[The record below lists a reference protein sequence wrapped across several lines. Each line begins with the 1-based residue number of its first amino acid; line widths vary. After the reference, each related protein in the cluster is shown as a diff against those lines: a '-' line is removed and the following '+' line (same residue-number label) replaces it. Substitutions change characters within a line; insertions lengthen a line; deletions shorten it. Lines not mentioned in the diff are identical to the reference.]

1 MLPCVTLTFPSV
13 DLTNKSVAENFSTL
27 GKLFSTR
34 RKPGTPASI
43 WSKELE
49 PAANL
54 DGCRHCQLIHHLL
67 LEAFDAESLIG
78 LTSGVTTIVVDVFLG
93 SSSINLPH
101 FFTICVHAIKS
112 ITLWIQAANKGKNRL
127 KIVRVEWR
135 WKVADLIRHALMCAM
150 TCLTSASSLFILHNL
165 TNACPALSS
174 RISQAHLVLPGSI
187 LCYRNVLH
195 YPVF

>member
-1 MLPCVTLTFPSV
+1 MLSPLVEAEKLDSLYLIKLFHLLLFVTNLARVGAEKSRLQSSWLSKTICCSHFS
-13 DLTNKSVAENFSTL
+13 KSVAENFSTL
-27 GKLFSTR
+27 GKLFPTR
-34 RKPGTPASI
+34 RKPGTSASI

-101 FFTICVHAIKS
+101 FFTICVQAIKS

-127 KIVRVEWR
+127 KIVRVEGGKW
-135 WKVADLIRHALMCAM
+135 LIW
-150 TCLTSASSLFILHNL
+150 
-165 TNACPALSS
+165 
-174 RISQAHLVLPGSI
+174 
-187 LCYRNVLH
+187 
-195 YPVF
+195 